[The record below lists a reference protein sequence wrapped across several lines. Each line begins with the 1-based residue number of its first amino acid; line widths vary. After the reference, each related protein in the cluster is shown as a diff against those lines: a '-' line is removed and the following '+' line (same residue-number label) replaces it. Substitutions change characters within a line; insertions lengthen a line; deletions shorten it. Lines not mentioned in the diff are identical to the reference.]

1 MILVRVTIRRS
12 VFETN
17 SSSTHSLTMCMK
29 DEFDKWKNG
38 ELLFN
43 VESDSFIPNKRHEFT
58 EEDMEDMKRWYE
70 REYNTSWE
78 NRRWNHTEKY
88 VKRIYAQFLDWGGY
102 EDEVYSY
109 EEYSNG
115 NLEYFAD
122 KYTTPNGETIVA
134 FGTFG
139 YDG

>member
-1 MILVRVTIRRS
+1 MRVAIRRS

-38 ELLFN
+38 EFLFN
-43 VESDSFIPNKRHEFT
+43 VDSGSFVPNERHEFT
-58 EEDMEDMKRWYE
+58 EEDIENMKKWYE
-70 REYNTSWE
+70 QEYNTSWE
-78 NRRWNHTEKY
+78 NRKWFQTEEY
-88 VKRIYAQFLDWGGY
+88 VERMYAQSLDWSGY

-109 EEYSNG
+109 EEYPNG
-115 NLEYFAD
+115 DLEYFVD
-122 KYTTPNGETIVA
+122 EYTTPNGETVVA
-134 FGTFG
+134 FGKFG